1 MALSSSCAGSS
12 NPRQPKAFAVRSFPS
27 LCDPVATAE
36 EQPAADGNLISGQK
50 APPSPLITPPEPT
63 SCGPGSDFI
72 SYRGKIFKTP
82 IVFATRKFPK
92 GCGPV
97 AASIPKPSDEASTDI
112 AKRIPEEGS
121 DEKDAENSTRKSSQ
135 IPDFVE
141 GAARFLRP
149 EGYEAK
155 VKVEEVKE
163 KLKDIVRRIP
173 EKSIGLGK
181 FSENTLVGKSLGGK
195 DGEKHDKKSSLMPDF
210 VKDGKR
216 VSRPEGLVVMNKIGK
231 TEEELND
238 VVRRT
243 SKEGSGLGKV
253 LKNDVLR
260 KSLGGKDGEKPNEK
274 RSLMPHFVKDG
285 RRFYRPERSEHMKK
299 VEGTKEKLNNV
310 VRKISKEGNGFG
322 KILGSDIVGR
332 SSCEKDGK
340 KPNGKRSLMPVESGR
355 SEGSQLLEVR
365 GERLIVQAL
374 MAAKRCPWM
383 QGKGRGSI
391 GLQSGQKK
399 PRIRASGNSK
409 KTFGP
414 SLILGSSPM
423 IRSVWVTSIAAAST
437 CSCATSTP
445 VLY

>member
-409 KTFGP
+409 KKVEQF
-414 SLILGSSPM
+414 M
-423 IRSVWVTSIAAAST
+423 F
-437 CSCATSTP
+437 
-445 VLY
+445 